1 MSTPAQTTARQA
13 LARSIGLT
21 AFVYGYPLVES
32 MRTCRLQ
39 TAGSAGTPA
48 RAPVD
53 ALHHITHPSTDC
65 DRDIV
70 TPANDLLYSTAWIYL
85 ADGPRLLTI
94 PAANRHP
101 NRYFVLA
108 LYDAYTE
115 NFENLGPRN
124 CDADG
129 ETVLLVGPDDQV
141 PSGLKEHRVVRCPTS
156 LVWLIGRILVGDA
169 DDLAA
174 ARVLQSEIALA
185 PASGTAHGRRPMA
198 VEQWAGEPVDAMAEA
213 YEQQRSP
220 EQVAPRFFTALCQ
233 ALFDAPGRTEDQG
246 LLAWL
251 GQGGLT
257 GGDHFA
263 WDALDEP
270 TRAGLTAGFA
280 DAVALVA
287 SAARSRH
294 TRPWV
299 LASRAGRYG
308 SDYLVRALTAYIG
321 LGALATNEALYGAG
335 HFDIHA
341 QPLDGQHCYTLRFAA
356 DEMPPAEA
364 FWSVTLYDADRFLYR
379 NDFGRHSIGDRT
391 PGLQRN
397 ADGSLTI
404 IFAHTAPANTANWL
418 PAPAGPFY
426 LILRLYHPREGVR
439 SWKIPALQP
448 QEN

>member
-1 MSTPAQTTARQA
+1 
-13 LARSIGLT
+13 
-21 AFVYGYPLVES
+21 
-32 MRTCRLQ
+32 
-39 TAGSAGTPA
+39 
-48 RAPVD
+48 
-53 ALHHITHPSTDC
+53 
-65 DRDIV
+65 
-70 TPANDLLYSTAWIYL
+70 
-85 ADGPRLLTI
+85 
-94 PAANRHP
+94 
-101 NRYFVLA
+101 
-108 LYDAYTE
+108 
-115 NFENLGPRN
+115 
-124 CDADG
+124 
-129 ETVLLVGPDDQV
+129 
-141 PSGLKEHRVVRCPTS
+141 
-156 LVWLIGRILVGDA
+156 
-169 DDLAA
+169 
-174 ARVLQSEIALA
+174 
-185 PASGTAHGRRPMA
+185 MA
-198 VEQWAGEPVDAMAEA
+198 VEQWGGEPVDAMAEA

-356 DEMPPAEA
+356 DEMPPADA
-364 FWSVTLYDADRFLYR
+364 FWSVTLYNADRFLYR
-379 NDFGRHSIGDRT
+379 NDFSRHSIGDRT
-391 PGLQRN
+391 PGLQRD

-404 IFAHTAPANTANWL
+404 TFAHTAPADTANWL
-418 PAPAGPFY
+418 PSPAGPFY

-439 SWKIPALQP
+439 GWKIPALQP
-448 QEN
+448 QEI